1 MGKGLNLA
9 IVGATGLVGQEIIK
23 TLEERDFAAADIKF
37 YASSRSAGK
46 RITFNRKGYTVEDLK
61 DADFK
66 KVDIALFS
74 AGSRV
79 SKEYAPIASKAG
91 CLVIDNSSA
100 WRMDKEVPLVVPEVN
115 PKDIEKSK
123 GIIANPNCSTIQMVV
138 ALKPLHDFAQIERV
152 VVTTFQAVSG
162 TGQDAIVELN
172 KQIQSYCN
180 HEEMAAEVYPYQ
192 IAFNALP
199 HIDVFLE
206 DGSTKEEE
214 KMVRE
219 TQKILDKK
227 IKVSATTVRVP
238 VFIGH
243 SESVNIQ
250 TKEKLDAVKARE
262 LLESAPGIK
271 VIDEPEE
278 NKYPTPILSAGS
290 DECYVGRIRNDNSVK
305 NGLNIWVV
313 ADNLRKG
320 ASLNAVQLAELAVKE
335 NLAGN

>member
-162 TGQDAIVELN
+162 TGQDAIAELK
-172 KQIQSYCN
+172 KQIQSYHN
-180 HEEMAAEVYPYQ
+180 HEQMAAEVYPYQ
-192 IAFNALP
+192 IAFNVLP